1 MLKITPT
8 TKFKKNLKKFK
19 HQIKLMQDLNNV
31 LDLLVHGKPLLKKHV
46 DHPLS
51 GNWKES
57 RECHINPDVLLIYR
71 IDDSQKI
78 LFLERLG
85 SHSELF

>member
-1 MLKITPT
+1 MNDVIAL
-8 TKFKKNLKKFK
+8 
-19 HQIKLMQDLNNV
+19 LMQKKSLQ
-31 LDLLVHGKPLLKKHV
+31 KKHV

-51 GNWKES
+51 NNWKNS

-71 IDDSQKI
+71 VDEQQNK